1 MTPEDYKFLYSQ
13 LDKNEI
19 PSEIYAKIMSGEE
32 LNLDEEKQIKAII
45 KEQPREPIEIVGYG
59 MMCPTCK
66 LKYLKTKA
74 ARCERCNQ
82 KLVW

>member
-32 LNLDEEKQIKAII
+32 LNPDEEKQIKAII
-45 KEQPREPIEIVGYG
+45 KEQPRKPIEIVGYG

-66 LKYLKTKA
+66 LKYLKIKA
-74 ARCERCNQ
+74 TRCERCNQ

>member
-1 MTPEDYKFLYSQ
+1 MTPEDYKFLYTQ

-32 LNLDEEKQIKAII
+32 LNPDDEKQIKAII

-59 MMCPTCK
+59 MICPTCK
-66 LKYLKTKA
+66 MRYLKMKA
-74 ARCERCNQ
+74 TRCERCNQ